1 VPDPLI
7 HHFLQ
12 ARRDPTLVV
21 MEGLHALKHALR
33 FGAEVEL
40 VVSPALASLLALTR
54 ELAPDLEEQIA
65 AMTQEIGAERFA
77 ACAPVPPHSGVLAL
91 ARRPVVDGAKLFREA
106 TRGPLVVLERP
117 TRLANVGKTVRVA
130 AGAGAA
136 GVLTTGPAD
145 PWHPQAISTGA
156 GLQFALPVG
165 RVDELGETDRPL
177 VALDPDGD
185 ELVPGVIPDG
195 AALLFGSEREG
206 LTPGLLAR
214 VDLRLRIAMEPRVS
228 SLNLST
234 AVAVALYAWRWGG
247 RGPGTRDP
255 GTGNREP
262 GLGIGEPEAS
272 GNMAQRGDPG
282 WRP

>member
-1 VPDPLI
+1 MSDPLI
-7 HHFLQ
+7 HRFVQ
-12 ARRDPTLVV
+12 ARRDPTFVV
-21 MEGLHALKHALR
+21 VEGVHALKHALR
-33 FGAEVEL
+33 FGAEPE
-40 VVSPALASLLALTR
+40 VVVTPDRTALATLVR
-54 ELAPDLEEQIA
+54 QLAPDLEQQIPA
-65 AMTQEIGAERFA
+65 LAEEIGAERFA

-91 ARRPVVDGAKLFREA
+91 VRRPVVDGAALFRDA
-106 TRGPLVVLERP
+106 NGGPLVVLERP

-165 RVDELGETDRPL
+165 RVDTLGETERVL

-185 ELVPGVIPDG
+185 ELVPGAIPDG

-206 LTPGLLAR
+206 LTPELLAR

-234 AVAVALYAWRWGG
+234 AVAVALYAWRWGKETG
-247 RGPGTRDP
+247 NRDP
-255 GTGNREP
+255 GSGIRGSK
-262 GLGIGEPEAS
+262 GLGGGSENVE
-272 GNMAQRGDPG
+272 GCDE
-282 WRP
+282 

>member
-1 VPDPLI
+1 MADPLNQR
-7 HHFLQ
+7 FVL
-12 ARRDPTLVV
+12 ARRDPSWVV
-21 MEGLHALKHALR
+21 IEGLHALKHALR
-33 FGAEVEL
+33 FGVEPEA
-40 VVSPALASLLALTR
+40 VVTPAHAPLIVLTR
-54 ELAPDLEEQIA
+54 ELAPDLEERIA
-65 AMTQEIGAERFA
+65 GLAREIGPERFA
-77 ACAPVPPHSGVLAL
+77 GCAPVPPHSGVLAL
-91 ARRPVVDGAKLFREA
+91 ARRPQIDGAQLFREHTNA
-106 TRGPLVVLERP
+106 PLVVLERP

-247 RGPGTRDP
+247 RGPGTRGP
-255 GTGNREP
+255 GPGSREP

-272 GNMAQRGDPG
+272 GNTAQRGDPG
-282 WRP
+282 